1 MEDCILAEIQKLT
14 VQTVTCVLFSTLWTT
29 LAVTSN
35 KQASKQTNKQT
46 SKQTSK
52 QTNKQTNKQNI
63 SEKMVTEI
71 QGWKPAVGRMVGMGD
86 IMCDQIY

>member
-1 MEDCILAEIQKLT
+1 MKDCILAEIQKLT
-14 VQTVTCVLFSTLWTT
+14 VQTVTCVLFSTTT

-63 SEKMVTEI
+63 SEKNGHRNPGLKAGRRPY
-71 QGWKPAVGRMVGMGD
+71 GWDGGIMGD
-86 IMCDQIY
+86 KIY